1 MKTLLV
7 LLHII
12 PLALS
17 VQVVSF
23 VFLRLIYIVA
33 ENISDFPGIN
43 IMNAVDTRETKS
55 LIWFVQLSTEKYGV
69 SGDVSISGNKVI
81 IKSFR

>member
-7 LLHII
+7 LLHTI

-17 VQVVSF
+17 VQVVSL

-43 IMNAVDTRETKS
+43 IMNAFDTRETKS
-55 LIWFVQLSTEKYGV
+55 LI
-69 SGDVSISGNKVI
+69 
-81 IKSFR
+81 